1 MKTRLFFSTMLASL
15 VIMASGCA
23 KKPLP
28 PVASIDPADSVK
40 IGKNGKMVDAN
51 GKPFVA
57 PKDSAMPG
65 GSLAFR

>member
-1 MKTRLFFSTMLASL
+1 MKTRLLCSTLFASF

-28 PVASIDPADSVK
+28 PVASIDPAESVK
-40 IGKNGKMVDAN
+40 IGKNGRMTDAN